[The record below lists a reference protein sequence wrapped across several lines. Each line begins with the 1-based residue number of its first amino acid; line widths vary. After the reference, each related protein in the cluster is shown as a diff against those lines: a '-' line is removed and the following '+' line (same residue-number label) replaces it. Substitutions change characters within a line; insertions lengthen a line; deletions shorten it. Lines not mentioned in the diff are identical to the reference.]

1 MDYSFEH
8 NSCHWAVS
16 DEMTDSPASPSP
28 IRKVLV
34 ANRGEIA
41 VRVMRTCQERGIATA
56 AVYSDPDR
64 AAPHV
69 RLADEAYHI
78 GPAAASQSYL
88 VQERIL
94 EVAQQSGADA
104 IHPGYGFL
112 SENAAFAE
120 ACAEAGI
127 AFIGPPPEA
136 IRAMGDKTAARTLM
150 EDAGVPMAPGTTDA
164 VVDAED
170 GSRVASEIGYPVL
183 IKAAA
188 GGGGKGMR
196 IVHQPESFQRSMEMA
211 QSEAQSA
218 FGDGRVFIEKY
229 IQEPRHIE
237 FQILAD
243 QHGNTVHLF
252 ERECSIQR
260 RHQKVI
266 EEAPS
271 SILTPE
277 VRREMG
283 EAAVAAADACGYTN
297 AGTVEF
303 LVDTDLD
310 YYFMEMN
317 TRLQVEHPVTEWVTG
332 VDLVAE
338 QIKVAQGEE
347 LSFAQDDLSIHGHAV
362 ESRVYAEDPASN
374 FLPDPGPLHRHAPPS
389 GFGVRVDAGVE
400 EGGEVLIHYDP
411 MISKLTTWG
420 RDREDAIDRMVRAL
434 DEYEIAGVT
443 TTIPFCRFAMNHE
456 AFRSGQFST
465 HFVDDHFS
473 PEALET
479 DSESN
484 DALAALAATLYYREQ
499 EAEKKSTP
507 SIESN
512 GRTKSA
518 WKQRRRR

>member
-1 MDYSFEH
+1 
-8 NSCHWAVS
+8 
-16 DEMTDSPASPSP
+16 MTDPDVSSRP
-28 IRKVLV
+28 IEKVLV

-41 VRVMRTCQERGIATA
+41 VRVLRTCHEQGLNTV
-56 AVYSDPDR
+56 AVYSTPDR
-64 AAPHV
+64 SAPHV
-69 RLADEAYHI
+69 RRADEAYHI
-78 GPAAASQSYL
+78 GPAEAAQSYL
-88 VQERIL
+88 DPEAIL
-94 EVAQQSGADA
+94 EAARRSGADA

-120 ACAEAGI
+120 ACAEAGVH
-127 AFIGPPPEA
+127 FVGPPPEA
-136 IRAMGDKTAARTLM
+136 IRAMGDKTAARQLM
-150 EDAGVPMAPGTTDA
+150 EEAGVPMAPGTTDA
-164 VVDAED
+164 VASTEEGEEIAE
-170 GSRVASEIGYPVL
+170 EIGYPVL

-196 IVHQPESFQRSMEMA
+196 IVHEPEHFAGAMDRA
-211 QSEAQSA
+211 QGEAASS

-229 IQEPRHIE
+229 IEEPRHIE

-243 QHGNTVHLF
+243 HHGSTVHLF

-271 SILTPE
+271 SVLTPA

-283 EAAVAAADACGYTN
+283 EAAVAAAESCGYRN

-303 LVDTDLD
+303 LVDADLN

-338 QIKVAQGEE
+338 QLRVAQGEA
-347 LSFAQDDLSIHGHAV
+347 LGYTTDDLSINGHAM

-374 FLPDPGPLHRHAPPS
+374 FLPDPGPLKRHSAPS
-389 GFGVRVDAGVE
+389 GVGVRVDAGVE

-420 RDREDAIDRMVRAL
+420 RDREAAIDRMIRAL
-434 DEYEIAGVT
+434 DEYEVASMA
-443 TTIPFCRFAMNHE
+443 TTIPFCRFAMEHE
-456 AFRSGQFST
+456 GFRAGDFTT
-465 HFVDDHFS
+465 HFVDEEFDPAALQLED
-473 PEALET
+473 PERDE
-479 DSESN
+479 
-484 DALAALAATLYYREQ
+484 LAALAATLYYAGTQSE
-499 EAEKKSTP
+499 EAPT
-507 SIESN
+507 IAAN
-512 GRTKSA
+512 GQGGQSP
-518 WKQRRRR
+518 WRRRRR

>member
-1 MDYSFEH
+1 
-8 NSCHWAVS
+8 
-16 DEMTDSPASPSP
+16 MTDSPVSTRP
-28 IRKVLV
+28 IQTVLV

-41 VRVMRTCQERGIATA
+41 VRILRTCHDRGLRTV
-56 AVYSDPDR
+56 AVYSTPDR

-78 GPAAASQSYL
+78 GPAPAADSYL
-88 VQERIL
+88 DQETIL
-94 EVAQQSGADA
+94 EVAERSGADA

-112 SENAAFAE
+112 SENAFFAE
-120 ACAEAGI
+120 ACVDAGVH
-127 AFIGPPPEA
+127 FIGPPPGA
-136 IRAMGDKTAARTLM
+136 IRRMGDKTAARRLM
-150 EDAGVPMAPGTTDA
+150 EGAGVPMAPGTTDA
-164 VVDAED
+164 VADAEE
-170 GSRVASEIGYPVL
+170 GSAIAEDIGYPVL

-196 IVHQPESFQRSMEMA
+196 IVHEPANFAGAMERA
-211 QSEAQSA
+211 QGEAQSS
-218 FGDGRVFIEKY
+218 FGDDRVFIEKY
-229 IQEPRHIE
+229 IEQPRHIE

-243 QHGNTVHLF
+243 HHGNTVHLF

-271 SILTPE
+271 SVLTPE

-283 EAAVAAADACGYTN
+283 AAAVAAAESCGYVN

-303 LVDTDLD
+303 LVDKDLN

-338 QIKVAQGEE
+338 QLRVAQGEE
-347 LSFAQDDLSIHGHAV
+347 LGYTTDDLSINGHAV
-362 ESRVYAEDPASN
+362 ESRIYAEDPASN
-374 FLPDPGPLHRHAPPS
+374 FLPDPGPLKRHAAPS

-420 RDREDAIDRMVRAL
+420 RDRASALDRMVRAL
-434 DEYEIAGVT
+434 DEYEVAGMA
-443 TTIPFCRFAMNHE
+443 TTIPFCRFAMQHDG
-456 AFRSGQFST
+456 FRDGDFTT
-465 HFVDDHFS
+465 HFVDEEFD
-473 PEALET
+473 PAALEV
-479 DSESN
+479 DDPER
-484 DALAALAATLYYREQ
+484 DALAALAATLYYRQTEE
-499 EAEKKSTP
+499 EAAPTIASGGDGAGGLSP
-507 SIESN
+507 
-512 GRTKSA
+512 
-518 WKQRRRR
+518 WRRRRRRS